1 LHLIITA
8 GKTTTMTYN
17 INKIRSD
24 FPILQKEVNG
34 KPLIY
39 FDNGATTQKPKQVID
54 RIGKYY
60 LEENSN
66 VHRGVHTLSQEA
78 TNLFEGSREYIRRFI
93 NAEETK
99 EIIFT
104 KGTTESI
111 NLLATAL
118 KPWIV
123 KGDEILVTA
132 MEHHSNFVPWQQLCE
147 ERGARLKIVPIE
159 RNGELDME
167 FLSKMMNPY
176 TKLLALTHVSNVLGT
191 VNPVKEIIKIAK
203 DKGVPVLLDGAQA
216 IAHTKVDVQDLDCD
230 FYVFSG
236 HKAYAPMGT
245 GVLYARYNWM
255 RRLPPYQFGGEMIET
270 VTFEKSTFNELPYKY
285 EAGTPNVAGVLGLEA
300 ALRYINETGID
311 AIAQHEKELLK
322 YAEEKI
328 SETEGVRII
337 GTAAE
342 KAGALSFVVDGTHPY
357 DIGMLLD
364 KTGVAVRTGH
374 HCAQPLI
381 DFLGLPGTVRAS
393 FAMYNTFEEIDAFS
407 EALTK
412 IVKMLK

>member
-1 LHLIITA
+1 
-8 GKTTTMTYN
+8 
-17 INKIRSD
+17 
-24 FPILQKEVNG
+24 
-34 KPLIY
+34 
-39 FDNGATTQKPKQVID
+39 
-54 RIGKYY
+54 
-60 LEENSN
+60 
-66 VHRGVHTLSQEA
+66 
-78 TNLFEGSREYIRRFI
+78 
-93 NAEETK
+93 
-99 EIIFT
+99 
-104 KGTTESI
+104 
-111 NLLATAL
+111 
-118 KPWIV
+118 
-123 KGDEILVTA
+123 
-132 MEHHSNFVPWQQLCE
+132 
-147 ERGARLKIVPIE
+147 
-159 RNGELDME
+159 
-167 FLSKMMNPY
+167 
-176 TKLLALTHVSNVLGT
+176 
-191 VNPVKEIIKIAK
+191 
-203 DKGVPVLLDGAQA
+203 
-216 IAHTKVDVQDLDCD
+216 
-230 FYVFSG
+230 
-236 HKAYAPMGT
+236 MGT

-328 SETEGVRII
+328 SEIEGVRII

-407 EALTK
+407 EGDGGYDATMKALIKCAERIKIKLPTLIDYEVRIPKGGKTDALVETK
-412 IVKMLK
+412 IVWEKDERVFSTIGVDTDQIVAAMIATEKMLNIVADWDSFTKGLK